1 VLISRHRVQPAFLL
15 TKFVGHRK
23 SVQTMATTSDHRLV
37 WSGDSLGIVRIHS
50 VEDRMF
56 LKEINSGGTIYALK
70 CVNANMWLGT
80 SESLQIRNATVL
92 LPQFALRRRSRNA
105 PAHRRLLARTL
116 LTLETLYQSADLVKS
131 LPGPV
136 YALAHVGNTVWTTG
150 EDKISIWNIDVREP
164 LPPRRSHTT

>member
-1 VLISRHRVQPAFLL
+1 M

-92 LPQFALRRRSRNA
+92 LPLFTFA
-105 PAHRRLLARTL
+105 T
-116 LTLETLYQSADLVKS
+116 S
-131 LPGPV
+131 LPQCTE
-136 YALAHVGNTVWTTG
+136 YYSRALC
-150 EDKISIWNIDVREP
+150 
-164 LPPRRSHTT
+164 

>member
-1 VLISRHRVQPAFLL
+1 
-15 TKFVGHRK
+15 
-23 SVQTMATTSDHRLV
+23 
-37 WSGDSLGIVRIHS
+37 
-50 VEDRMF
+50 MF

-92 LPQFALRRRSRNA
+92 LPLFTFETSLPQRTDQRTDV
-105 PAHRRLLARTL
+105 LLPRTL
-116 LTLETLYQSADLVKS
+116 LTREPLHQSADLVKS

-150 EDKISIWNIDVREP
+150 EDKISIWNIDVRDP
-164 LPPRRSHTT
+164 SPRISHIAYIH